1 MFFLQYDAVG
11 SCAGTCVHVVHSNCA
26 CTRRSVNSVRHSTCY
41 HKLWGSGQSE
51 EYLRFKCCLHCLY
64 QERIGNTTQDKNTVA
79 TYNIT
84 YSFSARRGWTFEWR
98 ATVNW
103 DNVTSDNEYSDST
116 DTTTILEI
124 YLLATRPCQGGRS
137 LRNGREHKIVKADKD
152 SCYKFLSYYS
162 SATVSSFCPTLKK
175 QPTSHQCSCKWVE
188 HTWEWSSKITPLRR
202 TGQ

>member
-1 MFFLQYDAVG
+1 MLATCMELCQNHFPASANDWLWTVNLSATCWQWVFFPQYDAVG

-116 DTTTILEI
+116 DTTTTLEI
-124 YLLATRPCQGGRS
+124 YFG
-137 LRNGREHKIVKADKD
+137 
-152 SCYKFLSYYS
+152 YS
-162 SATVSSFCPTLKK
+162 SLSRREELE
-175 QPTSHQCSCKWVE
+175 KWE
-188 HTWEWSSKITPLRR
+188 R
-202 TGQ
+202 T